1 MSRFQGFHRKIN
13 RRIELLEHNL
23 GGGSVAEAMR
33 ILAITGELPKNHYL
47 KREVECMVDMARAMA
62 STIPKLKPPI
72 EAEPEAKEDKPLAE
86 TFSKPSGPVIY
97 QGPWSELP
105 HDEKGNIIPGHLNG

>member
-33 ILAITGELPKNHYL
+33 ILAITGEYPANPYL
-47 KREVECMVDMARAMA
+47 KKEVQCMVDMARAMA
-62 STIPKLKPPI
+62 STIPKWKPPI
-72 EAEPEAKEDKPLAE
+72 EAEPEAKE
-86 TFSKPSGPVIY
+86 
-97 QGPWSELP
+97 
-105 HDEKGNIIPGHLNG
+105 KGNIIPGL

>member
-23 GGGSVAEAMR
+23 GGGSVAEGMR
-33 ILAITGELPKNHYL
+33 ILAITGEYPANPYL

-62 STIPKLKPPI
+62 NTIPKRGPS
-72 EAEPEAKEDKPLAE
+72 EPQEEIVQDRPLSE
-86 TFSKPSGPVIY
+86 TFESVETPEWIVEG
-97 QGPWSELP
+97 G
-105 HDEKGNIIPGHLNG
+105 GNVSIRRFV